1 MIDNPYKHQGR
12 QLAALRENK
21 HLTQQQLAT
30 IIGVP
35 AGRIGDWEQGRRPV
49 SGVRFETAK
58 RMADALG
65 VSLSEFWDS
74 VIGEECS

>member
-1 MIDNPYKHQGR
+1 MTTNPYTHQGR

-35 AGRIGDWEQGRRPV
+35 AGRIGDWEQGRRPLT
-49 SGVRFETAK
+49 GIRFETAK
-58 RMADALG
+58 RIAEALD
-65 VSLSEFWDS
+65 VSLDRLWELIS
-74 VIGEECS
+74 